1 MKNLKIMTKHITRLL
16 FFILQLCLILLFNNF
31 SVAADLL
38 TFEIGSIRETRSDND
53 VFARIEVSLNI
64 YGDNLSSYR
73 GILPVEV
80 TKAYTD
86 NNTILKE
93 KNYHTAEN
101 IFSFVKIQN
110 NNKSSQQITLT
121 TPKREDRKLFI
132 EGEVSLYKP
141 QETSLIELKDYNKLT
156 LKRVRNSILEKNG
169 IDVLFFTKYEFQ
181 DFITNSEKIIN
192 NAKLKNI
199 NVHDTLVEQFGSEL
213 TYVAENYR
221 RFFHGDYWDIYF
233 VISGNW
239 QKVVNVEFFN
249 EVGRRINNPS
259 RSIGHGPNNI
269 ILLLDFDNKLPSNG
283 NVKLEIIQD
292 GDITIHPFKVS
303 GDLL

>member
-1 MKNLKIMTKHITRLL
+1 MKIMTIHITKLL
-16 FFILQLCLILLFNNF
+16 FISQLCLILLFNNF

-38 TFEIGSIRETRSDND
+38 TFEIGSIIETRSDND
-53 VFARIEVSLNI
+53 FFARTKVTLNI
-64 YGDNLSSYR
+64 YGDNLNSYR

-110 NNKSSQQITLT
+110 NKKSNQQLTLT
-121 TPKREDRKLFI
+121 IPKREDRKLFI
-132 EGEVSLYKP
+132 EGEVTLYKP
-141 QETSLIELKDYNKLT
+141 QESSLIELEDYNKLT

-192 NAKLKNI
+192 NAKFKNI
-199 NVHDTLVEQFGSEL
+199 NVHDASVEQFGSEL

-249 EVGRRINNPS
+249 KVGRRINNTS
-259 RSIGHGPNNI
+259 SSIGHGPNNI
-269 ILLLDFDNKLPSNG
+269 IVLLDFDNKLPSNG

-292 GDITIHPFKVS
+292 GDLTIHPFKVS

>member
-1 MKNLKIMTKHITRLL
+1 MKIMTIHITKL
-16 FFILQLCLILLFNNF
+16 ILISQLCLILLFNNF

-38 TFEIGSIRETRSDND
+38 TFEIGSIRETRTDND
-53 VFARIEVSLNI
+53 FFSRIEISLNI
-64 YGDNLSSYR
+64 YGDNLASYR
-73 GILPVEV
+73 GILPIKV

-93 KNYHTAEN
+93 KNYYTAEN
-101 IFSFVKIQN
+101 IFSFVKIQS
-110 NNKSSQQITLT
+110 NKKSNQQLILT
-121 TPKREDRKLFI
+121 IPKREDRKLFI
-132 EGEVSLYKP
+132 EGEVPLYKP
-141 QETSLIELKDYNKLT
+141 QESSLIELEDYNKLT
-156 LKRVRNSILEKNG
+156 LKRVRNSILEENG

-181 DFITNSEKIIN
+181 DFITNSEKFIN

-199 NVHDTLVEQFGSEL
+199 NLHDTLVEQFGSEL

-221 RFFHGDYWDIYF
+221 RFFQGDYWDIYF

-249 EVGRRINNPS
+249 KVGRRINNSS
-259 RSIGHGPNNI
+259 RSIVHGPNNI
-269 ILLLDFDNKLPSNG
+269 IVLLDFDNKLPSNG

-292 GDITIHPFKVS
+292 GDIIIHPFKVS

>member
-1 MKNLKIMTKHITRLL
+1 MKDVKITTKHIARSLL
-16 FFILQLCLILLFNNF
+16 FISQLCVILLFGNT
-31 SVAADLL
+31 SVASDLF
-38 TFEIGSIRETRSDND
+38 TFEIDSIRETRSDND
-53 VFARIEVSLNI
+53 FFARTEVSLNI
-64 YGDNLSSYR
+64 FGDNLENYR

-86 NNTILKE
+86 NNFILKE

-101 IFSFVKIQN
+101 IFSFVKIQS
-110 NNKSSQQITLT
+110 NNKSSQQIVLT
-121 TPKREDRKLFI
+121 TPKRDDRKLFI
-132 EGEVSLYKP
+132 QGEVSLYKP
-141 QETSLIELKDYNKLT
+141 QESSLIELKDYNKLS
-156 LKRVRNSILEKNG
+156 LKRVSNPILEKNG

-192 NAKLKNI
+192 NSKLKNI
-199 NVHDTLVEQFGSEL
+199 NVHDALVEQFGSEL
-213 TYVAENYR
+213 TYVAENYQ
-221 RFFHGDYWDIYF
+221 RFFQGDYWDIYF

-249 EVGRRINNPS
+249 KAGRRINNPS

-269 ILLLDFDNKLPSNG
+269 IVLLDFDNKLPSNG

-292 GDITIHPFKVS
+292 GDITIHPFKVV
-303 GDLL
+303 GDLK

>member
-1 MKNLKIMTKHITRLL
+1 MKIMTIHITKLL
-16 FFILQLCLILLFNNF
+16 FISQLCLILLFNNF

-38 TFEIGSIRETRSDND
+38 TFEIGSIIETRSDND
-53 VFARIEVSLNI
+53 FFARTKVTLNI
-64 YGDNLSSYR
+64 YGDNLNSYR

-110 NNKSSQQITLT
+110 NKKSNQQLTLT
-121 TPKREDRKLFI
+121 IPKREDRKLFI
-132 EGEVSLYKP
+132 EGEVTLYKP
-141 QETSLIELKDYNKLT
+141 QESSLIELEDYNKLT

-192 NAKLKNI
+192 NAKFKNI
-199 NVHDTLVEQFGSEL
+199 NVHDASVEQFGSEL

-249 EVGRRINNPS
+249 KVGRRINNAS
-259 RSIGHGPNNI
+259 SSIGHGPNNI
-269 ILLLDFDNKLPSNG
+269 IVLLDFDNKLPSNG

-292 GDITIHPFKVS
+292 GDLTIHPFKVS

>member
-1 MKNLKIMTKHITRLL
+1 MTIHITKLL
-16 FFILQLCLILLFNNF
+16 FISQLCLILLFNNF
-31 SVAADLL
+31 SIAADLL
-38 TFEIGSIRETRSDND
+38 TFEIGSIIETRSDND
-53 VFARIEVSLNI
+53 FFARTKVTLNI
-64 YGDNLSSYR
+64 YGDNLYSYR

-110 NNKSSQQITLT
+110 NKKSNQQLTLT
-121 TPKREDRKLFI
+121 IPKREDRKLFI
-132 EGEVSLYKP
+132 EGEVTLYKP
-141 QETSLIELKDYNKLT
+141 QKSSLIELEDYNKLT

-199 NVHDTLVEQFGSEL
+199 NVHDALVEQFGSEL

-249 EVGRRINNPS
+249 KVGRRINNAS
-259 RSIGHGPNNI
+259 SSIGHGPNNI
-269 ILLLDFDNKLPSNG
+269 IVLLDFDNKLPSNG

-292 GDITIHPFKVS
+292 GDLTIHPFKVS

>member
-1 MKNLKIMTKHITRLL
+1 MKIMTKHITRLL
-16 FFILQLCLILLFNNF
+16 FFISQLCLILLFNNF

-38 TFEIGSIRETRSDND
+38 TFEIGSIRETRADND
-53 VFARIEVSLNI
+53 FFARTEVSLNI
-64 YGDNLSSYR
+64 YGDNLASYK

-101 IFSFVKIQN
+101 IFSFVKIKN

-121 TPKREDRKLFI
+121 ISKREDRKLFI

-141 QETSLIELKDYNKLT
+141 QESSLIELEDYNKLT

-221 RFFHGDYWDIYF
+221 RFFQGDYWDIYF

-249 EVGRRINNPS
+249 KVGRRINNPS

-269 ILLLDFDNKLPSNG
+269 IILLDFDNKLPSNG